1 MYMCITKVA
10 RTMHVLVYHTYMC
23 LIHNRLNK
31 CLCITLSDVNNKINI
46 LNNKLKVD
54 QRLLYKVVQYLG
66 ELNQYTALYQ
76 ISMKILRLF
85 GSKLTAK

>member
-1 MYMCITKVA
+1 M
-10 RTMHVLVYHTYMC
+10 LVY
-23 LIHNRLNK
+23 
-31 CLCITLSDVNNKINI
+31 ITLSDVNNKINI

-76 ISMKILRLF
+76 ISMKIVRLF